1 MELAGRVLY
10 TEGLTYT
17 LYGVVGGKGGTG
29 IERVGSLL
37 RPDEG
42 ISSVCIEGSRRTQ
55 TYLDMYMLLRQ
66 LAKSNNIYHVQRPPT
81 ACPISLCMTNLM
93 QVGLG

>member
-17 LYGVVGGKGGTG
+17 FYGVVGGKGGTG
-29 IERVGSLL
+29 IEQVGSLL
-37 RPDEG
+37 RPDER
-42 ISSVCIEGSRRTQ
+42 ISSVCIERSHRTQ

-66 LAKSNNIYHVQRPPT
+66 LAKSNNIYHVQRAPT
-81 ACPISLCMTNLM
+81 ACSISLCMTNLM